1 MQFFRTDRVFP
12 GVNSNFIV
20 LILKTATTLTM
31 DLFRPI
37 ALGSFLFKV
46 ITKIIVDR
54 LIVICS
60 HIISPNQ
67 FGFIRGKKIGDCI
80 AAAFECFIVLSID
93 SRGGQLAMKI
103 DIRKAF
109 DSIIWP
115 FLFEVLVSF
124 RFSKSNDWVH
134 TIFLFC

>member
-12 GVNSNFIV
+12 GLNSNFIV
-20 LILKTATTLTM
+20 LILKTATALTM

-60 HIISPNQ
+60 RIISPNQ
-67 FGFIRGKKIGDCI
+67 FGFIQSRQIG
-80 AAAFECFIVLSID
+80 AALLELLSA
-93 SRGGQLAMKI
+93 SM
-103 DIRKAF
+103 F
-109 DSIIWP
+109 
-115 FLFEVLVSF
+115 
-124 RFSKSNDWVH
+124 
-134 TIFLFC
+134 